1 MMRSAKKPALDH
13 FFILTIFLSLGLN
26 LLGSALQIYL
36 ELPLFL
42 DATGTMLAA
51 VLIGPWIGGLVGLLT
66 NVIKGICYTTTSLP
80 FGLVNFGIGL
90 IVGYLVIILKG
101 YQRWYAPLM
110 IGCVIA
116 LAAPLMAAPI
126 ATYMF
131 GGITAHGIDK
141 FVVVFID
148 SGNTILSS
156 TFLGRL
162 PTSFIDKLLSAF
174 IVYGIIRVWPQLTNR
189 KSFSDG

>member
-1 MMRSAKKPALDH
+1 MMRSAKKPAFN
-13 FFILTIFLSLGLN
+13 FFFLLTIFLSLALN
-26 LLGSALQIYL
+26 LIGSSLQIYL

-42 DATGTMLAA
+42 DTIGTMLAA
-51 VLIGPWIGGLVGLLT
+51 VLIGPWIGGLVGLMT
-66 NVIKGICYTTTSLP
+66 NVIKGIFYTTTSLP

-90 IVGYLVIILKG
+90 ITGYLVIIFKG
-101 YQRWYAPLM
+101 YERWYAPLLV
-110 IGCVIA
+110 GCVIA
-116 LAAPLMAAPI
+116 LLTPLMAAPI
-126 ATYMF
+126 ATYVF

-141 FVVVFID
+141 FVVAFID

-174 IVYGIIRVWPQLTNR
+174 IVYGIIRVWPKLTNR
-189 KSFSDG
+189 RTLSDG